1 LVRKHLLGAKLATF
15 AAILLV
21 ATLTL
26 ACGQAAPAPTPTTA
40 AKPAAEATKPAA
52 APAAAPTAAPAAPA
66 KPAEPTK
73 PAAAAPAPEKLTEL
87 KVSHQPE
94 FETFISWQAM
104 QEGLDKKEGL
114 QMKLVSFDSGMPQVE
129 AMAAKQWD
137 VGATGGV
144 PMLVAALRYNAYM
157 IGITNDES
165 MANVVLARPDNPVFQ
180 TKGFNPK
187 YPNAFGKPEDVK
199 GKTILC
205 TTVSSGHYA
214 MSSWLSALGLKDS
227 DVKVQNLEQAQAV
240 AAFDSGKG
248 DFVAL
253 WAPFMYTGLQKGW
266 KIVAD
271 GTSVGANIPLVMITS
286 REFGD
291 KNPELVA
298 KWMKIYFQG
307 IDRMKKEGT
316 KQAAQYQKFLKEW
329 AAMDMTTENCVLD
342 IEKHPVFDL
351 KEQLAMFDNSK
362 GQSQVEGWMVGIA
375 NFFTEQGR
383 FKPEERD
390 QALKSGFV
398 TDKFLKMIK

>member
-1 LVRKHLLGAKLATF
+1 MVRNRLRTAKLTIF
-15 AAILLV
+15 ASVLLLV
-21 ATLTL
+21 FSGSM
-26 ACGQAAPAPTPTTA
+26 ACSQPTPAAPTTPP
-40 AKPAAEATKPAA
+40 KAAEPTK
-52 APAAAPTAAPAAPA
+52 APAAAPTTAAAAAPTTAPAA
-66 KPAEPTK
+66 PTK
-73 PAAAAPAPEKLTEL
+73 PAAPAQLTTL
-87 KVSHQPE
+87 RVSHQPE
-94 FETFISWQAM
+94 FETFITWQAM
-104 QEGLDKKEGL
+104 QEGLDKKLGVEF
-114 QMKLVSFDSGMPQVE
+114 KLVQFDSGMPQVE

-165 MANVVLARPDNPVFQ
+165 TANVVMARPDNPVFK
-180 TKGFNPK
+180 TKGFNSK
-187 YPNAFGKPEDVK
+187 YPEAYGKPEDVK
-199 GKTILC
+199 GKTILT

-214 MSSWLSALGLKDS
+214 MSSWLRTLGLKDS

-271 GTSVGANIPLVMITS
+271 GAQVGANIPLVMITS

-298 KWMKIYFQG
+298 KWMTAYFQG

-316 KQAAQYQKFLKEW
+316 KQADEYRKFLKEW
-329 AAMDMTTENCVLD
+329 AGMDMTKEDCILD

-351 KEQLAMFDNSK
+351 KQQLAMFDNSK
-362 GQSQVEGWMVGIA
+362 GQSEVEKWMVGIA
-375 NFFTEQGR
+375 DFFTEQGR

-390 QALKSGFV
+390 KALKSGFI
-398 TDKFLKMIK
+398 TDKFLKMVKY